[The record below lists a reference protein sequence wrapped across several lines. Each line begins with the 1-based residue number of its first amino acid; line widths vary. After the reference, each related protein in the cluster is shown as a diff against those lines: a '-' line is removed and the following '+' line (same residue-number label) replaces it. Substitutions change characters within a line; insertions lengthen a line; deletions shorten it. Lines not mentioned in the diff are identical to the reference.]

1 MKTKACVALVGVAGG
16 LFAGLAFGQ
25 DTTMSY
31 SIKWDKPTI
40 ENGQTNTGAVWAEI
54 TPGIGSSVKW
64 TTPPGKGQQG
74 TIWYFANT
82 IFDTLNLL
90 NGSNG
95 TLAWTVPEV
104 LNGAG
109 LPGTANGGGILDTW
123 AGQPGAP
130 LNPNAI
136 TDNPIKV
143 LDLEWTDVTG
153 GSYEVDYAI
162 SPKKGK
168 MFLYI
173 GIPNAVGHD
182 ATFLVGMAGGF
193 SVVPAPAV
201 WCFVGLGTLAAC
213 RRRR

>member
-1 MKTKACVALVGVAGG
+1 MKTTARVALVGVAVG

-25 DTTMSY
+25 DTTITF
-31 SIKWDKPTI
+31 SIKWDKPVI
-40 ENGQTNTGAVWAEI
+40 GNGETNTGAVWAEI
-54 TPGIGSSVKW
+54 TPGLGSSVKW

-74 TIWYFANT
+74 TIWYFANA

-95 TLAWTVPEV
+95 TLAWTVPEA
-104 LNGAG
+104 LNV
-109 LPGTANGGGILDTW
+109 LPGTANGGSILHTW
-123 AGQPGAP
+123 AGQPGGP
-130 LNPNAI
+130 LNPNPI
-136 TDNPIKV
+136 KDNSIKV

-182 ATFLVGMAGGF
+182 ATFLVGTAGGF

-201 WCFVGLGTLAAC
+201 WGFVGLGTLAAC